1 MYYNNSQNTKV
12 QKQNETEIKIL
23 QTKVADSMIFGIHYN
38 TFLQ

>member
-1 MYYNNSQNTKV
+1 MYYNNSQNTKM

-23 QTKVADSMIFGIHYN
+23 QTKVGDSIFGIDYN